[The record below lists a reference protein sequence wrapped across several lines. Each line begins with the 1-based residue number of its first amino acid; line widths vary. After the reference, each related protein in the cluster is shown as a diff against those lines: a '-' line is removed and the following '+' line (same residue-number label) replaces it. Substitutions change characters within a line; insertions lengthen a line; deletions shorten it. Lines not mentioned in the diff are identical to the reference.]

1 MSNSESPSAHII
13 VFGNEKG
20 GTGKST
26 TAMHV
31 VVALMQAGA
40 RVAVVDLD
48 SRQKSLRRYIENR
61 ENYQGKHDEAL
72 AIPESHVV
80 PPSLLDTKAECDED
94 EKQRLGSLLTDLSI
108 RCDFIVIDCPGNDTN
123 LSRLAH
129 TITDTLVT
137 PMNDSF
143 VDLDLL
149 GEVDDMDYSVKK
161 LSYYSEMVWE
171 SRKQRTLYGKKALDW
186 IVMRNRISTLNT
198 KNMHRVHNAI
208 EELQKKIAFRY
219 VAGLSERVVYKELFP
234 KGLTLIDISAL
245 KAEEKT
251 NMSHIA
257 ARFEINQLVEGL
269 NLPGVD
275 HNRVPESVL

>member
-1 MSNSESPSAHII
+1 MSHSNSPSAHII

-31 VVALMQAGA
+31 VVSLMKAGA
-40 RVAVVDLD
+40 TVAVVDLD
-48 SRQKSLRRYIENR
+48 SRQKSLRRYVENR
-61 ENYQGKHDEAL
+61 EGYQGRHDEEL
-72 AIPESHVV
+72 LIPESHVV
-80 PPSLLDTKAECDED
+80 PPSLLDTTIEQVED
-94 EKQRLGSLLTDLSI
+94 EKQRLGSLLKDLSL
-108 RCDFIVIDCPGNDTN
+108 RCDFIVVDCPGNDTN

-137 PMNDSF
+137 PINDSF

-149 GEVDDMDYSVKK
+149 GEVNDSDYSVKK
-161 LSYYSEMVWE
+161 LSHYSEMVWE

-186 IVMRNRISTLNT
+186 VVMRNRISTLST

-208 EELQKKIAFRY
+208 EELQKKVAFRY

-234 KGLTLIDISAL
+234 KGLTLVDISAL

-257 ARFEINQLVEGL
+257 ARFEIKQLVESL

-275 HNRVPESVL
+275 LNQS

>member
-1 MSNSESPSAHII
+1 MSHSNSPSAHII

-31 VVALMQAGA
+31 VVSLMKAGA
-40 RVAVVDLD
+40 TVAVVDLD
-48 SRQKSLRRYIENR
+48 SRQKSLRRYVENR
-61 ENYQGKHDEAL
+61 EGYQGRHDEEL
-72 AIPESHVV
+72 LIPESHVV
-80 PPSLLDTKAECDED
+80 PPSLLDTTIEQVED
-94 EKQRLGSLLTDLSI
+94 EKQRLGSLLKDLSL
-108 RCDFIVIDCPGNDTN
+108 RCDFIVVDCPGNDTN

-137 PMNDSF
+137 PINDSF

-149 GEVDDMDYSVKK
+149 GEVNDSDYSVKK
-161 LSYYSEMVWE
+161 LSHYSEMVWE

-186 IVMRNRISTLNT
+186 VVMRNRISTLST

-208 EELQKKIAFRY
+208 EELQKKVAFRY

-234 KGLTLIDISAL
+234 KGLTLVDISAL

-257 ARFEINQLVEGL
+257 ARFEIKQLVESL

-275 HNRVPESVL
+275 LN

>member
-1 MSNSESPSAHII
+1 MSNSESPLAHII

-26 TAMHV
+26 AAMHV
-31 VVALMQAGA
+31 VVSLMKTGA
-40 RVAVVDLD
+40 TVAVVDLD
-48 SRQKSLRRYIENR
+48 SRQKSLHRYIENR
-61 ENYQGKHDEAL
+61 GNYREQHDEEL
-72 AIPESHVV
+72 LIPESHVV
-80 PPSLLDTKAECDED
+80 PPSLLDTISERDED
-94 EKQRLGSLLTDLSI
+94 EKQRLGSLLKDLSI
-108 RCDFIVIDCPGNDTN
+108 RCNFIVVDCPGNDTN

-149 GEVDDMDYSVKK
+149 GEVDGSDYSVKK
-161 LSYYSEMVWE
+161 LSHYSQTVWE

-186 IVMRNRISTLNT
+186 VVMRNRIATLNT
-198 KNMHRVHNAI
+198 KNMHRVHAAI
-208 EELQKKIAFRY
+208 EELQKKVAFRY
-219 VAGLSERVVYKELFP
+219 VPGLSERVVYRELFP
-234 KGLTLIDISAL
+234 KGLTLVDISAL

-257 ARFEINQLVEGL
+257 ARFEIKQLVESL

-275 HNRVPESVL
+275 LSQN

>member
-1 MSNSESPSAHII
+1 MSNLKSPSAHII

-26 TAMHV
+26 AAMHV
-31 VVALMQAGA
+31 VVSLMKAGA
-40 RVAVVDLD
+40 TVAVVDLD
-48 SRQKSLRRYIENR
+48 SRQKSLHRYVENR
-61 ENYQGKHDEAL
+61 QGYQGRHDEEL
-72 AIPESHVV
+72 LIPESHVV
-80 PPSLLDTKAECDED
+80 PPSLLDTTTEQIED
-94 EKQRLGSLLTDLSI
+94 EKQRLGSLLKDLSL
-108 RCDFIVIDCPGNDTN
+108 RCDFIVVDCPGNDTN

-149 GEVDDMDYSVKK
+149 GEVDDTDYSVKK
-161 LSYYSEMVWE
+161 LSHYSEMVWE

-186 IVMRNRISTLNT
+186 VVMRNRISALST
-198 KNMHRVHNAI
+198 KNMHRVHSAI
-208 EELQKKIAFRY
+208 EELQKKVAFRY
-219 VAGLSERVVYKELFP
+219 VPGLSERVVYRELFP
-234 KGLTLIDISAL
+234 KGLTLVDISAL

-257 ARFEINQLVEGL
+257 ARFEIKQLVESL

-275 HNRVPESVL
+275 LS